1 MYGLRRTTCRTLVWL
16 AILLVPLEAWAA
28 WSDETQRVPP
38 TRCADMAGSEIAW
51 QDACHASATNPV
63 PREESAPAVIVPRTD
78 YELINSADQS
88 ASVRVHST
96 TDSRLIRT
104 EATGI
109 CSASQRCSL
118 LCKQQR

>member
-1 MYGLRRTTCRTLVWL
+1 VWL
-16 AILLVPLEAWAA
+16 AILLAPLEAWAA
-28 WSDETQRVPP
+28 WSEEAQRVPLA
-38 TRCADMAGSEIAW
+38 RCADMAEPENTW
-51 QDACHASATNPV
+51 QQGCCASSTTPV
-63 PREESAPAVIVPRTD
+63 PRDESSPAVIVPRTD

-96 TDSRLIRT
+96 TGSCLIRK

-109 CSASQRCSL
+109 CSAAQRCAL